1 MQCLTS
7 ISCTGG
13 LACRNSV
20 GKVRHDRAK
29 WHDAAVYDRNSAADG
44 AFGSPVFSVI
54 RIAAGRF
61 SEFFRGAE
69 RTSPEELLH
78 AAQVLLWVRWFGLTA
93 GFVEVHYRVDYGSL
107 SHVLNSFYALGFLA
121 ANGYVQV
128 LIRRRGTVKPAWL
141 FVLSALD
148 VAAIS
153 FSSSLSGGFNSPY
166 FPLYYVAVAA
176 FAYVFTSP
184 KLVLLWTTMV
194 AVVYTVL
201 SLTVEPG
208 LDLAGKEEQGL
219 YYRLVALYAVSVA
232 VSFIAGLE
240 RDSRRRGME
249 RERELQRQRIEISQ
263 TIHDTTAQ
271 WAYMIGLGVD
281 GAMEL
286 VEESNEALKAKLQL
300 VADLTRSAMWEL
312 RHPIDGG
319 QIFRGEKLGEVLEA
333 HAATFTVITSV
344 PAELVQHGR
353 EPPLSIIA
361 RSLLF
366 SMAHNALTNVIRH
379 AGAGQVVIGL
389 DCTGAELRLSVSD
402 DGAGLPP
409 DYEARG
415 HGFRNMRADAERMG
429 GSLEV
434 KSDGDGGGTTVTCVV
449 PYLTLGGGE

>member
-1 MQCLTS
+1 M
-7 ISCTGG
+7 
-13 LACRNSV
+13 
-20 GKVRHDRAK
+20 
-29 WHDAAVYDRNSAADG
+29 
-44 AFGSPVFSVI
+44 FSVI

-61 SEFFRGAE
+61 PEFFRGAE
-69 RTSPEELLH
+69 RTSPQELLH
-78 AAQVLLWVRWFGLTA
+78 AAKVLLWVRWFGLTA
-93 GFVEVHYRVDYGSL
+93 GFVEVHYRVDFWSL

-121 ANGYVQV
+121 ANGYVQY
-128 LIRRRGTVKPAWL
+128 LICRRGTVKPAWL

-153 FSSSLSGGFNSPY
+153 FSTSLSGGFNSPY
-166 FPLYYVAVAA
+166 FPLYYVAVAV

-184 KLVLLWTTMV
+184 KLVLPWTTMV

-286 VEESNEALKAKLQL
+286 VEESNEELKAKLRL

-353 EPPLSIIA
+353 EPPLPIIA

>member
-1 MQCLTS
+1 M
-7 ISCTGG
+7 
-13 LACRNSV
+13 
-20 GKVRHDRAK
+20 
-29 WHDAAVYDRNSAADG
+29 
-44 AFGSPVFSVI
+44 FSVI
-54 RIAAGRF
+54 RIAAKGLP
-61 SEFFRGAE
+61 EFFRGAE
-69 RTSPEELLH
+69 RTSPEDLLH
-78 AAQVLLWVRWFGLTA
+78 AAKVLLWVRWFGLTA
-93 GFVEVHYRVDYGSL
+93 GFVEIHYRVEYGSL
-107 SHVLNSFYALGFLA
+107 SHILNTFYCLGFLA
-121 ANGYVQV
+121 ANGYVHY
-128 LIRRRGTVKPAWL
+128 LIRRRGTVKPVWL

-153 FSSSLSGGFNSPY
+153 FSTSLSGGFNSPY
-166 FPLYYVAVAA
+166 FPMYYVAVAA

-184 KLVLLWTTMV
+184 KLVLPWTTMV
-194 AVVYTVL
+194 AAVYTVL

-240 RDSRRRGME
+240 RESRRKGLD

-271 WAYMIGLGVD
+271 WAYMIGLGVE

-286 VEESNEALKAKLQL
+286 ADESQEALKAKLRL
-300 VADLTRSAMWEL
+300 VAELSRSAMWEL

-319 QIFRGEKLGEVLEA
+319 QIFRGEELGEVLEA

-353 EPPLSIIA
+353 EPPMSTID

-366 SMAHNALTNVIRH
+366 SIAHNALTNVIRH

-389 DCTGAELRLSVSD
+389 DCTGEELRLSVSD
-402 DGAGLPP
+402 DGGGLPG
-409 DYEARG
+409 DYETRG

-429 GSLEV
+429 GRFEV
-434 KSDGDGGGTTVTCVV
+434 KSDGGGTTVTCVV
-449 PYLTLGGGE
+449 PYGTLRGGE